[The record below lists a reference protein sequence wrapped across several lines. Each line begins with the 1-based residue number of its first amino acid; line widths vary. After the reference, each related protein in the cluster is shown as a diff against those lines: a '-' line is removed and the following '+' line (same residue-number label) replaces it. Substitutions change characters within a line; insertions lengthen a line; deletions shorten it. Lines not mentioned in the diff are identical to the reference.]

1 MAEDKQIQEIL
12 IKKPK
17 EYYNVEQLTQLKDV
31 SIPTRG
37 HPFDHFMIETDIKVG
52 DEKFKFSGLNY
63 TGPNNIFTEYCN
75 GKTMKNLKQFTTA
88 KENKDKTL
96 VEFIKEKFEVEV
108 DTIDKNWGDKWRKV
122 CELLNTDFKDTGD
135 AAQASINIKAIQ
147 IDEGDVLHEI
157 NDVSTVF
164 DQLKLGDFL
173 QIMMIEKFPG
183 AFDKKIGGDRDGNIL
198 KWLNKETTK
207 LALTKALQDGTY
219 LLTGDTIPAADKYE
233 LFRQSNKISG
243 STTKSKFDDGTDIND
258 IADFVTLFNDVITWC
273 YIDDSAL
280 QLQKR
285 QNETVE
291 GKLTIQSVER
301 VHILLD
307 YIENNMPDFVGLT
320 EFTRADI
327 EYLTGWLTTISTKLD
342 ANYEVVEGGKYA
354 DENQDIENVLIYNSN
369 KVDKQGDNISLGDDE
384 NDGKEKPIVQKFKIK
399 NSTDKEF
406 YVIVSHQD
414 GKNPLNKSRPADKPN
429 DATNTKLEN

>member
-31 SIPTRG
+31 LIPTRG

-342 ANYEVVEGGKYA
+342 ANYEVVEGRCL
-354 DENQDIENVLIYNSN
+354 VLLRR
-369 KVDKQGDNISLGDDE
+369 KPGHSLGAS
-384 NDGKEKPIVQKFKIK
+384 Q
-399 NSTDKEF
+399 
-406 YVIVSHQD
+406 Q
-414 GKNPLNKSRPADKPN
+414 
-429 DATNTKLEN
+429 